1 MNERDESLLKYIMA
15 SMGEGVSGLVLF
27 DVNSTQFVRVNLVVL
42 KGLLLQRGL
51 NGMFIS
57 VDRPHQY
64 MVHLLR
70 MHKINLENLMFID
83 AIGRFSADRK
93 ECMASVGYVDSP
105 FHIDTL
111 PAAMS
116 NMGNNGNNGSNGDKK
131 VSIDTCGFAMIDNL
145 AALLPYNSYTS
156 VESFLR
162 SFVGVMTSRGNT
174 IVPLVVDKEKSGLL
188 YETAR
193 SLATKEVDCRIETIP
208 MEAGGTTQTKA
219 TDVRKISEFRYMEGG
234 IH

>member
-15 SMGEGVSGLVLF
+15 SMGEGASGPVLF

-42 KGLLLQRGL
+42 KGLLLQKSL
-51 NGMFIS
+51 SGMFIS

-70 MHKINLENLMFID
+70 MHKIDLENLMFID

-93 ECMASVGYVDSP
+93 ECMASVGYVDAP

-111 PAAMS
+111 PAAIG
-116 NMGNNGNNGSNGDKK
+116 NMGNNGNKK
-131 VSIDTCGFAMIDNL
+131 VSLDGCGFAMIDNL
-145 AALLPYNSYTS
+145 AALLPYNCYSS

-162 SFVGVMTSRGNT
+162 SFVGVMTARGNT

-208 MEAGGTTQTKA
+208 MEAGGISETKA

-234 IH
+234 MH

>member
-15 SMGEGVSGLVLF
+15 SMGEGVSGPVLF

-42 KGLLLQRGL
+42 NGLLLQRGL

-93 ECMASVGYVDSP
+93 ECMASVGYVDAP

-116 NMGNNGNNGSNGDKK
+116 EMGNNGHGGEKK
-131 VSIDTCGFAMIDNL
+131 VSLDTCGFAMIDNL

-162 SFVGVMTSRGNT
+162 SFIGVMTSRGNT

-208 MEAGGTTQTKA
+208 LEAGGTSQTQA

-234 IH
+234 LH

>member
-15 SMGEGVSGLVLF
+15 SIGDGASGPVLF

-93 ECMASVGYVDSP
+93 ECMASVGYVDAP

-111 PAAMS
+111 PAAIN
-116 NMGNNGNNGSNGDKK
+116 NMGNNGTKK
-131 VSIDTCGFAMIDNL
+131 LNVDTCGFAMIDNL

-193 SLATKEVDCRIETIP
+193 SMATKEIDCRIENIP
-208 MEAGGTTQTKA
+208 AEAGGVSQAKA

-234 IH
+234 I

>member
-15 SMGEGVSGLVLF
+15 SMGDGPTGPVLL
-27 DVNSTQFVRVNLVVL
+27 DVNSTQFVRVNLVLL
-42 KGLLLQRGL
+42 KGLLLQKGL

-93 ECMASVGYVDSP
+93 ECMASVGYVDAP

-111 PAAMS
+111 PTAIS
-116 NMGNNGNNGSNGDKK
+116 NMGNNGNRKISL
-131 VSIDTCGFAMIDNL
+131 DTCGFAMIDNL
-145 AALLPYNSYTS
+145 AALLPYNSYPS
-156 VESFLR
+156 VEAFLR
-162 SFVGVMTSRGNT
+162 SFVGVMTSRNNT

-193 SLATKEVDCRIETIP
+193 SLATREINCRTENLP
-208 MEAGGTTQTKA
+208 AEAGGTSSAKA
-219 TDVRKISEFRYMEGG
+219 NDVRKISEFRFIDGG